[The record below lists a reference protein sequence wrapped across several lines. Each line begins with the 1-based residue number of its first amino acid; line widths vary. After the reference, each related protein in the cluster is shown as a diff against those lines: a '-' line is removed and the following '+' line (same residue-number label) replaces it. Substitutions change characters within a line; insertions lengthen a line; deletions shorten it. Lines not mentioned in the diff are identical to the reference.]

1 MDNYEKYKKAY
12 YKKHHLVKRKY
23 KFVNKLLVLGILFV
37 GALITVKVNPTAA
50 SWVKTHVYMD
60 NFSFAQIENWYNKYI
75 GGIFSSN
82 DDEVTQVFSGTI
94 PYTSLEPYYDGVR
107 LKVSSGSVVE
117 SLLSGIIVSIGETE
131 HYGNTIVVE
140 QVDGVSVWYGN
151 VDVSDVKLYD
161 YVEKGQIL
169 GMSRSEELYLVL
181 MKDGA
186 YLNYQDYV
194 A

>member
-1 MDNYEKYKKAY
+1 MDEYEKYKKAY
-12 YKKHHLVKRKY
+12 YKKHHLVRKKH
-23 KFVNKLLVLGILFV
+23 KFTNKLLVLGILFV
-37 GALITVKVNPTAA
+37 GVLIAIKVNPSVA

-60 NFSFAQIENWYNKYI
+60 NFSFAQFENLYKKYV
-75 GGIFSSN
+75 GGFFSS
-82 DDEVTQVFSGTI
+82 DEEVTQVFSGTI
-94 PYTSLEPYYDGVR
+94 PYSSLETYYDGVK
-107 LKVSSGSVVE
+107 LKVSTGSTVE
-117 SLLSGIIVSIGETE
+117 SLLSGIVVSIGETE

-169 GMSRSEELYLVL
+169 GMSRSEDLYLVL

-186 YLNYQDYV
+186 YLNYQDYM

>member
-37 GALITVKVNPTAA
+37 GVLINVKVNPTAA

-169 GMSRSEELYLVL
+169 GMSRSEDLYLVL

>member
-12 YKKHHLVKRKY
+12 YKKHHLVTRKY

-37 GALITVKVNPTAA
+37 GVLITVKVNPTAA

-169 GMSRSEELYLVL
+169 GMSRSEDLYLVL

>member
-37 GALITVKVNPTAA
+37 GVLITVKVNPTAA

-161 YVEKGQIL
+161 YVEKGHIL

>member
-37 GALITVKVNPTAA
+37 GVLITVKVNPTAA

-60 NFSFAQIENWYNKYI
+60 NFSFAQIENWYHKYI

-82 DDEVTQVFSGTI
+82 NDEVTQVFSGTI

-169 GMSRSEELYLVL
+169 GMSRSEDLYLVL

>member
-23 KFVNKLLVLGILFV
+23 RFVNKLLVLGILFV
-37 GALITVKVNPTAA
+37 GVLITVKVNPTAA
-50 SWVKTHVYMD
+50 SWIKTHVYMD

-107 LKVSSGSVVE
+107 LKVSFGSVVE

-169 GMSRSEELYLVL
+169 GMSRSEDLYLVL

>member
-37 GALITVKVNPTAA
+37 GVLITVKVNPTAA

-60 NFSFAQIENWYNKYI
+60 NFSFAQIENWYHKYI

-117 SLLSGIIVSIGETE
+117 SILSGIIVSIGETE

-169 GMSRSEELYLVL
+169 GMSRSEDLYLVL

>member
-23 KFVNKLLVLGILFV
+23 KFVNKLFVLRILFV
-37 GALITVKVNPTAA
+37 GVLITVKVNPTAA

-169 GMSRSEELYLVL
+169 GMSRSEDLYLVL

>member
-37 GALITVKVNPTAA
+37 GVLITVKVNPTAA

-75 GGIFSSN
+75 GSIFSSN

-169 GMSRSEELYLVL
+169 GMSRSEDLYLVL

>member
-37 GALITVKVNPTAA
+37 GVLITVKVNPTTA

-60 NFSFAQIENWYNKYI
+60 NFSFAQIENWYHKYI

-169 GMSRSEELYLVL
+169 GMSRSEDLYLVL

>member
-37 GALITVKVNPTAA
+37 GVLITVKVNPTAA
-50 SWVKTHVYMD
+50 SWVKTRVYMD
-60 NFSFAQIENWYNKYI
+60 NFSFAQIENWYHKYI

-117 SLLSGIIVSIGETE
+117 SILSGIIVSIGETE

-169 GMSRSEELYLVL
+169 GMSRSEDLYLVL

>member
-37 GALITVKVNPTAA
+37 GVLITVKVNSTAA

-169 GMSRSEELYLVL
+169 GMSRSEDLYLVL

>member
-1 MDNYEKYKKAY
+1 M
-12 YKKHHLVKRKY
+12 
-23 KFVNKLLVLGILFV
+23 
-37 GALITVKVNPTAA
+37 
-50 SWVKTHVYMD
+50 
-60 NFSFAQIENWYNKYI
+60 
-75 GGIFSSN
+75 
-82 DDEVTQVFSGTI
+82 
-94 PYTSLEPYYDGVR
+94 
-107 LKVSSGSVVE
+107 
-117 SLLSGIIVSIGETE
+117 
-131 HYGNTIVVE
+131 
-140 QVDGVSVWYGN
+140 DGVSVWYGN

>member
-37 GALITVKVNPTAA
+37 GVLITVKVNPTAA

-60 NFSFAQIENWYNKYI
+60 NFSFAQIENWYHKYI

-117 SLLSGIIVSIGETE
+117 SLLSGIIVSIGEAE

-169 GMSRSEELYLVL
+169 GMSRSEDLYLVL

>member
-37 GALITVKVNPTAA
+37 GVLITVKVNPTAA

-140 QVDGVSVWYGN
+140 QVDGISVWYGN

-169 GMSRSEELYLVL
+169 GMSRSEDLYLVL

>member
-37 GALITVKVNPTAA
+37 GVLITVKVNPTAA
-50 SWVKTHVYMD
+50 NWVKTHVYMD

-75 GGIFSSN
+75 GGILSSN

-169 GMSRSEELYLVL
+169 GMSRSEDLYLVL

>member
-37 GALITVKVNPTAA
+37 GVLITVKVNPTAA

-131 HYGNTIVVE
+131 HYGNTSSMHQRGVE
-140 QVDGVSVWYGN
+140 AERYRREAA
-151 VDVSDVKLYD
+151 KLIARSMK
-161 YVEKGQIL
+161 VEEKEICFFALAGPRWAEKWGCRGI
-169 GMSRSEELYLVL
+169 RSCFPT
-181 MKDGA
+181 GS
-186 YLNYQDYV
+186 
-194 A
+194 

>member
-37 GALITVKVNPTAA
+37 GVLITVKVNPTAA

>member
-23 KFVNKLLVLGILFV
+23 KFVNKLLVLAILFV
-37 GALITVKVNPTAA
+37 GVLITVKVNPTVA

-60 NFSFAQIENWYNKYI
+60 NFSFAQIENWYHKYI

-169 GMSRSEELYLVL
+169 GMSRSEDLYLVL

>member
-37 GALITVKVNPTAA
+37 GVLITVKVNPTAA

-151 VDVSDVKLYD
+151 VDVTDVKLYD

-169 GMSRSEELYLVL
+169 GMSRSEDLYLVL

>member
-12 YKKHHLVKRKY
+12 YKKHHLVKRKF

-37 GALITVKVNPTAA
+37 GVLITVKVNPTAA

-169 GMSRSEELYLVL
+169 GMSRSEDLYLVL

>member
-37 GALITVKVNPTAA
+37 GVLITVKVNPTAA

-94 PYTSLEPYYDGVR
+94 PYTSLEAYYDGVR

-169 GMSRSEELYLVL
+169 GMSRSEDLYLVL

>member
-37 GALITVKVNPTAA
+37 GVLITVKVNPTAA

-131 HYGNTIVVE
+131 RYGNTIVVE

-169 GMSRSEELYLVL
+169 GMSRSEDLYLVL

>member
-37 GALITVKVNPTAA
+37 GVLITVKVNPTAA

-117 SLLSGIIVSIGETE
+117 SLLSGIIVSIEETE

-169 GMSRSEELYLVL
+169 GMSRSEDLYLVL

>member
-37 GALITVKVNPTAA
+37 GVLITVKVNPTAA

-94 PYTSLEPYYDGVR
+94 PYTSLEPYYDGAR

>member
-37 GALITVKVNPTAA
+37 GVLIAVKVNPTAA
-50 SWVKTHVYMD
+50 NWVKTHVYMD

-169 GMSRSEELYLVL
+169 GMSRSEDLYLVL

>member
-37 GALITVKVNPTAA
+37 GVLITVKVNPTAA

-60 NFSFAQIENWYNKYI
+60 NFSFAQIENWYHKYI

-117 SLLSGIIVSIGETE
+117 SLLSGIIVSIGETG

-169 GMSRSEELYLVL
+169 GMSRSEDLYLVL

>member
-37 GALITVKVNPTAA
+37 GVLITVKVNPTAA

-107 LKVSSGSVVE
+107 LKVSSGSAVE

-169 GMSRSEELYLVL
+169 GMSRSEDLYLVL

>member
-37 GALITVKVNPTAA
+37 GVLITVKVNPTAA

-107 LKVSSGSVVE
+107 LKVSSGSGVE

-169 GMSRSEELYLVL
+169 GMSRSEDLYLVL

>member
-37 GALITVKVNPTAA
+37 GVLITVKVNPTAA

-75 GGIFSSN
+75 GDIFSSN

-94 PYTSLEPYYDGVR
+94 PFTSLEPYYDGVR

-151 VDVSDVKLYD
+151 VHVSDVKLYD

-169 GMSRSEELYLVL
+169 GMSRSEDLYLVL

>member
-37 GALITVKVNPTAA
+37 GVLITVKVNPTAA

-75 GGIFSSN
+75 GGIFSSK

-169 GMSRSEELYLVL
+169 GMSRSEDLYLVL

>member
-37 GALITVKVNPTAA
+37 GVLITVKVNPTAA
-50 SWVKTHVYMD
+50 NWVKTHVYMD

-117 SLLSGIIVSIGETE
+117 SLLSGIIVSIGETV

-151 VDVSDVKLYD
+151 VDISDVKLYD

-169 GMSRSEELYLVL
+169 GMSRSEDLYLVL

>member
-37 GALITVKVNPTAA
+37 GVLITVKVNPTAA
-50 SWVKTHVYMD
+50 NWVKTHVYMD
-60 NFSFAQIENWYNKYI
+60 NFSFAQIENWYHKYI

-169 GMSRSEELYLVL
+169 GMSRSEDLYLVL

>member
-37 GALITVKVNPTAA
+37 GVLITVKVNSTAA

-75 GGIFSSN
+75 GDIFSSN

-140 QVDGVSVWYGN
+140 QVDGISVWYGN

-169 GMSRSEELYLVL
+169 GMSRSEDLYLVL

>member
-37 GALITVKVNPTAA
+37 GVLITVKVNPTAA

-107 LKVSSGSVVE
+107 LKVSSGSIVE

-169 GMSRSEELYLVL
+169 GMSRSEDLYLVL

>member
-37 GALITVKVNPTAA
+37 GVLITVKVNPTAA

-117 SLLSGIIVSIGETE
+117 SLFSGIIVSIGETE

-169 GMSRSEELYLVL
+169 GMSRSEDLYLVL

>member
-37 GALITVKVNPTAA
+37 GVLITVKVNPTAA

-75 GGIFSSN
+75 DGIFSSN

-169 GMSRSEELYLVL
+169 GMSRSEDLYLVL

>member
-37 GALITVKVNPTAA
+37 GVLITVKVNPTAA

-131 HYGNTIVVE
+131 HYGNSIVVE

-169 GMSRSEELYLVL
+169 GMSRSEDLYLVL

>member
-37 GALITVKVNPTAA
+37 GVLITVKVNSTAA

-94 PYTSLEPYYDGVR
+94 PYTSLEPYYDGVH

-169 GMSRSEELYLVL
+169 GMSRSEDLYLVL

>member
-1 MDNYEKYKKAY
+1 MDNYEKYKKEY

-37 GALITVKVNPTAA
+37 GVLITVKVNPTAA

-169 GMSRSEELYLVL
+169 GMSRSEDLYLVL